1 MHLGTVYVHLYY
13 DILKIVILVEFDM
26 IVLLLYNLC
35 REDLSF
41 VSRIQ
46 IQIQPLILRQNADEV
61 PVQHLEGGFRMADA
75 PELVAC
81 IPAAVFHQNLC
92 ATRVLAEELSEV
104 IDLVIDDHPALVLPD
119 LLEGYLFKCI
129 VLGGNY
135 FLSGIGLCDARRNW

>member
-13 DILKIVILVEFDM
+13 DILKIVILVEFD
-26 IVLLLYNLC
+26 ITVLLLYNLC

-92 ATRVLAEELSEV
+92 ATRVLKEDENFHSEERS
-104 IDLVIDDHPALVLPD
+104 A
-119 LLEGYLFKCI
+119 
-129 VLGGNY
+129 
-135 FLSGIGLCDARRNW
+135 